1 MGSKILDTSQIPGL
15 CYLPQNLIT
24 MAQQYCKP
32 DLNAT
37 LAEYAWFIVLE
48 YKFNYLVFNNK

>member
-1 MGSKILDTSQIPGL
+1 MGSKILDTSRIPGL

-37 LAEYAWFIVLE
+37 LAEYA
-48 YKFNYLVFNNK
+48 